1 MKAIT
6 PLASALPPSVEEIGA
21 SMFSRDRT
29 AQWLG
34 MSLEEIR
41 VGYARMTMTVRPE
54 MTNGHGICHGG
65 MIFTL
70 ADTTFAYA
78 CNSYNI
84 EAVAAGC
91 AVEFLKP
98 GRTGDVLTAVGQE
111 EALVG
116 RHGIYDIRVTTET
129 GELIAV
135 FRGKSAQLKNPVYQV
150 P

>member
-1 MKAIT
+1 MGTLTVAQ
-6 PLASALPPSVEEIGA
+6 VGA

-34 MSLEEIR
+34 MSLEEVR
-41 VGYARMTMTVRPE
+41 LGYARMTMTVRPE

-78 CNSYNI
+78 CNSHNI
-84 EAVAAGC
+84 EAVAASC

-98 GRTGDVLTAVGQE
+98 GRAGDVLHAEGRE

-116 RHGIYDIRVTTET
+116 RHGIYDIRVTTQT

-135 FRGKSAQLKNPVYQV
+135 FRGKSAQLKNAVYQGSTGIDA
-150 P
+150 